1 LLDEVYAI
9 VPDDVIVPDTLK
21 SLLGWS
27 EEISPD
33 VIVSQLDATLK
44 KGGDFKRVR
53 NIIQRIAAMHIPV
66 AELTERIGDRPWVPT
81 KSGRLVTPE
90 NAVLGDAIEDAGFSE
105 VSFNEKAYPEVV
117 DLLRR
122 MGVQE
127 R

>member
-1 LLDEVYAI
+1 
-9 VPDDVIVPDTLK
+9 
-21 SLLGWS
+21 
-27 EEISPD
+27 
-33 VIVSQLDATLK
+33 
-44 KGGDFKRVR
+44 
-53 NIIQRIAAMHIPV
+53 
-66 AELTERIGDRPWVPT
+66 
-81 KSGRLVTPE
+81 VTPE